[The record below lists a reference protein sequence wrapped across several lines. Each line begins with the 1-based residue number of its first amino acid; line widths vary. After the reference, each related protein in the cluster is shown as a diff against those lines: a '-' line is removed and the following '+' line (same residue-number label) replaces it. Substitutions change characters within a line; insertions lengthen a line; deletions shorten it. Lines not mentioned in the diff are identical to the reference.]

1 MSFGDLLV
9 LLLFVVFVI
18 LPSITRSQ
26 QQRRGGAPGTPGR
39 PPARP
44 RTGAPSGAPE
54 GAPAAG
60 GAPPSARRSA
70 EPTARGG
77 DTATFPPIDD
87 DDLARRL
94 AEARARVQR
103 AMQQRGAPA
112 TPVAPADDPRARAGA
127 PLVSGAPKTIGGT
140 PVGAGV
146 DPRTRARGQL
156 VSGGARTLSG
166 APVGSGHDPRGR
178 ARAPLFGGE
187 RGATL
192 AERAQR
198 AAEAAGGVPPRDLR
212 ANAPQLEV
220 ERLTGGGERPAGRH
234 GTLRFDADAVLS
246 GIVWHQVLGA
256 PRARRRVGG
265 GPFPER

>member
-1 MSFGDLLV
+1 LSFGDLLV

-26 QQRRGGAPGTPGR
+26 QRRGGAPGTPGR

-44 RTGAPSGAPE
+44 GTGAPAGAPS
-54 GAPAAG
+54 AG
-60 GAPPSARRSA
+60 GGPSSG
-70 EPTARGG
+70 RGSTEDAG
-77 DTATFPPIDD
+77 GGRDTTTFPPIDD

-94 AEARARVQR
+94 ADARARVQR
-103 AMQQRGAPA
+103 AMEQRGAPA
-112 TPVAPADDPRARAGA
+112 VPVAPADDPRARAGA
-127 PLVSGAPKTIGGT
+127 PLVSGAPLTIGGA
-140 PVGAGV
+140 PVGSGI
-146 DPRTRARGQL
+146 DPRARAGGPL

-166 APVGSGHDPRGR
+166 APVGSAYDPRGR
-178 ARAPLFGGE
+178 ARAPLFG
-187 RGATL
+187 GATL

-198 AAEAAGGVPPRDLR
+198 AAEAAGGPPPRDLR
-212 ANAPQLEV
+212 AEAPQLEI
-220 ERLTGGGERPAGRH
+220 ERLTGGAERRAVRG
-234 GTLRFDADAVLS
+234 GALRFDADAVVS

>member
-18 LPSITRSQ
+18 LPSITRQQ
-26 QQRRGGAPGTPGR
+26 QQRRGGAPGR

-44 RTGAPSGAPE
+44 RTGTPTGVPS
-54 GAPAAG
+54 AG
-60 GAPPSARRSA
+60 GAPASTRGPARPAAA
-70 EPTARGG
+70 EG
-77 DTATFPPIDD
+77 DTAAFPPIDD

-103 AMQQRGAPA
+103 AMEQRGAPA
-112 TPVAPADDPRARAGA
+112 VPVAPPDDPRARAGA
-127 PLVSGAPKTIGGT
+127 PLVSGAPRTISGA
-140 PVGAGV
+140 PVGSGF
-146 DPRTRARGQL
+146 DPRTRAGGPL

-166 APVGSGHDPRGR
+166 APVGSGGAPRGR
-178 ARAPLFGGE
+178 LPTPFLGREGRSSTTPDDG
-187 RGATL
+187 
-192 AERAQR
+192 
-198 AAEAAGGVPPRDLR
+198 PSPRDLR

-220 ERLTGGGERPAGRH
+220 ERLAGAKERRTGSGGM
-234 GTLRFDADAVLS
+234 LRFDGDAVLS

>member
-18 LPSITRSQ
+18 LPSITKA

-44 RTGAPSGAPE
+44 GTGAPAGAPSGDGGPSSARGR
-54 GAPAAG
+54 GAAESAG
-60 GAPPSARRSA
+60 GGP
-70 EPTARGG
+70 
-77 DTATFPPIDD
+77 DTAAFPPIDD

-94 AEARARVQR
+94 ADARARVQR

-112 TPVAPADDPRARAGA
+112 VPVAPPDDPRARAGA
-127 PLVSGAPKTIGGT
+127 PLASGAPRTISGA
-140 PVGAGV
+140 PVGSGL
-146 DPRTRARGQL
+146 DPRARALGPL

-166 APVGSGHDPRGR
+166 APVGSAYDPRDR

-187 RGATL
+187 RGGATL

-198 AAEAAGGVPPRDLR
+198 AAGDGPVARDLR

-220 ERLTGGGERPAGRH
+220 ERLGGGVERSAGRSSA
-234 GTLRFDADAVLS
+234 LRFDADGVVS

>member
-26 QQRRGGAPGTPGR
+26 QQRRGGAPGR
-39 PPARP
+39 PPVRP
-44 RTGAPSGAPE
+44 RTGGPTGLPS
-54 GAPAAG
+54 AG
-60 GAPPSARRSA
+60 GDATSTRGPSQ
-70 EPTARGG
+70 PTAAEGG
-77 DTATFPPIDD
+77 TAAFPPIDD

-103 AMQQRGAPA
+103 AMEQRGAPA
-112 TPVAPADDPRARAGA
+112 VPVAPPDDSRARAGASLVSGAPRTISGAPVGSGFDPRARA
-127 PLVSGAPKTIGGT
+127 
-140 PVGAGV
+140 
-146 DPRTRARGQL
+146 RGPL

-166 APVGSGHDPRGR
+166 APVGSGGAPRDRLPAPFLGR
-178 ARAPLFGGE
+178 EGRSPTASGDGPA
-187 RGATL
+187 
-192 AERAQR
+192 
-198 AAEAAGGVPPRDLR
+198 PRDLR

-220 ERLTGGGERPAGRH
+220 ERLAGSVERRSVRGGVM
-234 GTLRFDADAVLS
+234 RFDGDAVLS

>member
-44 RTGAPSGAPE
+44 RTGTSTGLPS
-54 GAPAAG
+54 AG
-60 GAPPSARRSA
+60 GDPPSSRGATQ
-70 EPTARGG
+70 PTAAER
-77 DTATFPPIDD
+77 DTAAFPPIDD

-112 TPVAPADDPRARAGA
+112 VPVAPPDDPRARAGA
-127 PLVSGAPKTIGGT
+127 PLVSGAPRTISGA
-140 PVGAGV
+140 PVGSGF
-146 DPRTRARGQL
+146 DPRVRTRGPL

-166 APVGSGHDPRGR
+166 APVGSMGAPRDRMPTPFLGR
-178 ARAPLFGGE
+178 EGRRTTTPEDGPA
-187 RGATL
+187 
-192 AERAQR
+192 
-198 AAEAAGGVPPRDLR
+198 PRDLR

-220 ERLTGGGERPAGRH
+220 ERLAGSVERRTVEGAGA
-234 GTLRFDADAVLS
+234 LRLDGDAVRS

>member
-1 MSFGDLLV
+1 MSLGDLLV
-9 LLLFVVFVI
+9 LVLFVVFVI

-26 QQRRGGAPGTPGR
+26 QQRRGGARGR

-44 RTGAPSGAPE
+44 RAGTPTGAPS
-54 GAPAAG
+54 AG
-60 GAPPSARRSA
+60 GDPSATRGPSQ
-70 EPTARGG
+70 PTAGER
-77 DTATFPPIDD
+77 DTAAFPPIDD

-112 TPVAPADDPRARAGA
+112 VPVAAPDDPRAGA
-127 PLVSGAPKTIGGT
+127 PLVSGAPRTISGA
-140 PVGAGV
+140 PVGSGF
-146 DPRTRARGQL
+146 DPRTRAGGPL

-166 APVGSGHDPRGR
+166 APVGAGGAPRGR
-178 ARAPLFGGE
+178 MPSPFLGREGRSTTTPD
-187 RGATL
+187 
-192 AERAQR
+192 
-198 AAEAAGGVPPRDLR
+198 AGPSPRDLR

-220 ERLTGGGERPAGRH
+220 ERLVGPMERRTVRPGAV
-234 GTLRFDADAVLS
+234 RFDDDGVLS